1 MHKESCRR
9 HPQARAGWK
18 CATCA
23 AALCPECTAVR
34 RVGRIEMEVC
44 ATCGNQAE
52 QLRMHRA
59 LVQPLGRRILGAV
72 RYPLT
77 RSVGLAMLALAAFQA
92 LLSYRSYGPPQAIAL
107 LAMVSAGA
115 FWSYFFL
122 IMSSTASGA
131 KELGV
136 PDFRDIREDLVMP
149 AWRGLAAGAL
159 VWGPAL
165 IYLLVT
171 RGFSLELLDA
181 LASPDDPVL
190 WVIAALGAVY
200 VPVALMAG
208 ATECGILDVI
218 NPVRNAV
225 CIYRLGR
232 DYWLAVGA
240 LALLF
245 GGHVL
250 VQLTIVRL
258 LYALPI
264 PYICRVLAIGAGLYF
279 PFVMSRVLGSLL
291 YLRGDALDWGEA
303 RDYYE
308 PALPGVAPRAPAPAA
323 SPAHAEGPVTTASD
337 RLARTAPAEADALP
351 ASSASPA
358 ASAPIPAPAAPADP
372 ETLFRAGL
380 LSVKARDFA
389 QATRALKTAAFS
401 GHPIAPKAM
410 VALAQVYSDGLGDP
424 ESAARLYREAI
435 RRFPDTEVARF
446 AHGKLQAG

>member
-1 MHKESCRR
+1 MIKESCRR
-9 HPQARAGWK
+9 HPQVRAGWR
-18 CATCA
+18 CGTCA
-23 AALCPECTAVR
+23 AALCPDCTAIR
-34 RVGRIEMEVC
+34 RAARMEMDVC
-44 ATCGNQAE
+44 ATCGNRVE
-52 QLRMHRA
+52 QLRVHRA
-59 LVQPLGRRILGAV
+59 LVQPLGSRILGALN
-72 RYPLT
+72 YPLT

-92 LLSYRSYGPPQAIAL
+92 LLSYRSWGPPQAIAL

-122 IMSSTASGA
+122 IMSSTASGSR
-131 KELGV
+131 ELGV

-149 AWRGLAAGAL
+149 AWRGAAAGAW

-165 IYLLVT
+165 IYLVAT
-171 RGFSLELLDA
+171 RGFSLEALEA

-190 WVIAALGAVY
+190 WVIAALGAAY

-245 GGHVL
+245 GGHIL
-250 VQLTIVRL
+250 VQLAIVPL
-258 LYALPI
+258 IYALPV
-264 PYICRVLAIGAGLYF
+264 PYLCRVLAIGAGLYF

-303 RDYYE
+303 SEYYE
-308 PALPGVAPRAPAPAA
+308 PALPGVAPRAAAPSTSAAPAA
-323 SPAHAEGPVTTASD
+323 SSAVPASAPPASS
-337 RLARTAPAEADALP
+337 APAEAPP
-351 ASSASPA
+351 APPSRPA
-358 ASAPIPAPAAPADP
+358 AFAPAPSADP
-372 ETLFRAGL
+372 EELFRAGL

-389 QATRALKTAAFS
+389 QATQSLKTAAFS
-401 GHPIAPKAM
+401 GHPIGPRAM
-410 VALAQVYSDGLGDP
+410 VALAQVYSDALGDP

-435 RRFPDTEVARF
+435 RRFPDTEAARY